1 MMWISSSPNRPPVGS
16 PPPRRPTA
24 VIVCETGMMTAWYG
38 TKMPKRISGN
48 TMFACGNRIFD
59 STKPLAQ
66 PSSDEIRLAGID
78 RARLLRKPEDSFGQ
92 TALKLLS
99 DRLLGSSQMRV
110 ALTSLGFLNDVTIRT
125 YTGMRKNA
133 AKAHSTA

>member
-1 MMWISSSPNRPPVGS
+1 MMWMSSRPASPPVES

-24 VIVCETGMMTAWYG
+24 VMVWETGMMTAWYG

-48 TMFACGNRIFD
+48 TTFACGKRIFD

-66 PSSDEIRLAGID
+66 PKSDEIRLAGIES
-78 RARLLRKPEDSFGQ
+78 ARLLRKPDDSLGQ

-99 DRLLGSSQMRV
+99 DTLVGSSQMRV
-110 ALTSLGFLNDVTIRT
+110 ALTSLGFLNDV
-125 YTGMRKNA
+125 
-133 AKAHSTA
+133 